1 VLGFFFMAVRIG
13 ELLLK
18 EKRITPEQL
27 QEALN
32 YQRHHGGKLGFSL
45 VTLGYVKDDEITAL
59 LSKQYG
65 VPSIALGQFDVDATV
80 VKLVPAETAQKYQII
95 PLSRSGATLTIAM
108 TDPTNVFAMDD
119 IKFMTGYNVEPVVAS
134 ETAVVEAIT
143 KYYGKVG
150 SSNGN
155 GGSGSSSGVSAL
167 EVASKALEEMP
178 ALPDAGDVEVLEEFE
193 EISAE
198 ALAKQGEEAPVIKL
212 VNVILMSAIQKGASD
227 IHIEPYEK
235 ELRVR
240 YRIDGILYNIMQ
252 PPMKFRDAITSRIKI
267 MSKLDIAEK
276 RLPQDGRIKIRF
288 QDGGEMRDIDFR
300 VSCLPTLFGEKI
312 VLRLLDKSKL
322 MLDMTKLGFESE
334 SLHKFE
340 LAISKPWGMVLVT
353 GPTGSGKTNTLYSS
367 ISRINTPETNIMTA
381 EDPVEF
387 NLMGVNQV
395 LVRENIGLNFA
406 AALRSFLRQDPNI
419 ILVGEI
425 RDFETAEIA
434 VKAAL
439 TGHLVLSTLHT
450 NDAPSTINRLMNMG
464 IEPFLVASSLNLVCA
479 QRLVRRI
486 CKNCTEPD
494 PTPAPA
500 LMQAGFSAEDAKK
513 VVPNRGRG
521 CEKCNNTGYKGR
533 VGLYEVMEI
542 TEEVRELVLV
552 GASALELR
560 RKAVEEGMITL
571 RNSGLR
577 KVKEGVTTI
586 EEIVRETVK

>member
-1 VLGFFFMAVRIG
+1 MAVRIG

-322 MLDMTKLGFESE
+322 MRDMTKLGCESE

>member
-1 VLGFFFMAVRIG
+1 MAVRIG

-18 EKRITPEQL
+18 EKRITAEQL

-32 YQRHHGGKLGFSL
+32 YQRQHGGKLGFNL
-45 VTLGYVKDDEITAL
+45 IKLGYVKDDEITAL

-134 ETAVVEAIT
+134 EIAVVEAIT
-143 KYYGKVG
+143 KYYGKTNGNVG
-150 SSNGN
+150 GASGN
-155 GGSGSSSGVSAL
+155 GGPSGPSAL
-167 EVASKALEEMP
+167 EIASKALDDMP
-178 ALPDAGDVEVLEEFE
+178 SLADGSDVEVLEEFE

-312 VLRLLDKSKL
+312 VLRLLDKTKL

-334 SLHKFE
+334 SLQKFE
-340 LAISKPWGMVLVT
+340 VAISKPWGMVLVT

-367 ISRINTPETNIMTA
+367 IARINTPETNIMTA

-395 LVRENIGLNFA
+395 QVRENIGLNFA

-494 PTPAPA
+494 PTPPPA

-513 VVPNRGRG
+513 VVPNRGKG

-542 TEEVRELVLV
+542 TEEIRELVLV

-560 RKAVEEGMITL
+560 RKAVEEGMLTL
-571 RNSGLR
+571 RSSGLR

>member
-1 VLGFFFMAVRIG
+1 MPVRIG
-13 ELLLK
+13 DLLLK
-18 EKRITPEQL
+18 EKRITPAQL
-27 QEALN
+27 QEALS
-32 YQRHHGGKLGFSL
+32 YQKTNGGKLGYNL
-45 VTLGYVKDDEITAL
+45 VKLGFVKDEEITAL

-65 VPSIALGQFDVDATV
+65 VPSINLTQFEIDPGII
-80 VKLVPAETAQKYQII
+80 KLIPAETAHKYQII

-134 ETAVVEAIT
+134 ETAVVDAIARYYAPAAARTPRENASNQAATEAI
-143 KYYGKVG
+143 
-150 SSNGN
+150 SS
-155 GGSGSSSGVSAL
+155 A
-167 EVASKALEEMP
+167 ASLDFVTKALEESS
-178 ALPDAGDVEVLEEFE
+178 AVVDDDVEVLEELE
-193 EISAE
+193 QIDVASLE
-198 ALAKQGEEAPVIKL
+198 KQGGEAPVIRL
-212 VNVILMSAIQKGASD
+212 VNLMLMSSIQKGASD

-235 ELRVR
+235 EFRVR
-240 YRIDGILYNIMQ
+240 FRIDGILYNVMA

-288 QDGGEMRDIDFR
+288 AADNGTKEIDFR

-312 VLRLLDKSKL
+312 VLRLLDKDKL
-322 MLDMTKLGFESE
+322 MLDMTKLGFEPL
-334 SLHKFE
+334 SLKKLE
-340 LAISKPWGMVLVT
+340 VAIAKPWGMVLVT

-367 ISRINTPETNIMTA
+367 ISKINTPETNIMTA

-387 NLMGVNQV
+387 NLVGVNQV
-395 LVRENIGLNFA
+395 QVRENIGLNFA

-464 IEPFLVASSLNLVCA
+464 IEPFLVASSVNLICA

-486 CKNCTEPD
+486 CSNCKTDEPH
-494 PTPAPA
+494 APQA
-500 LMQAGFSAEDAKK
+500 LVEAGFTQEEASKVIPKK
-513 VVPNRGRG
+513 GTG

-542 TEEVRELVLV
+542 GEELRELILV
-552 GASALELR
+552 GASGLELR

-571 RNSGLR
+571 RRSGLY
-577 KVKEGVTTI
+577 KVMDGVTTI
-586 EEIVRETVK
+586 EEVARETVK

>member
-1 VLGFFFMAVRIG
+1 MAVRIG

-18 EKRITPEQL
+18 EKRITAEQL

-32 YQRHHGGKLGFSL
+32 YQRQQGGKLGFNL
-45 VTLGYVKDDEITAL
+45 IKLGYVKDDEITAL

-65 VPSIALGQFDVDATV
+65 VPSIALGQFDVDPSV

-134 ETAVVEAIT
+134 EIAVVDAIT
-143 KYYGKVG
+143 KYYGKATEKAAG
-150 SSNGN
+150 GGN
-155 GGSGSSSGVSAL
+155 GVPSGPSAL
-167 EVASKALEEMP
+167 EMASKALDEMP
-178 ALPDAGDVEVLEEFE
+178 ALGDDGDVELLEEFE

-267 MSKLDIAEK
+267 MAKLDIAEK

-312 VLRLLDKSKL
+312 VLRLLDKTKL

-334 SLHKFE
+334 SLQRFE
-340 LAISKPWGMVLVT
+340 TAISKPWGMVLVT

-367 ISRINTPETNIMTA
+367 IARINTPETNIMTA

-395 LVRENIGLNFA
+395 LVRESIGLNFA

-494 PTPAPA
+494 PMAPPA

-513 VVPNRGRG
+513 VVPNRGKG

-542 TEEVRELVLV
+542 TEEIRELVLV

-560 RKAVEEGMITL
+560 RKAVEEGMLTL
-571 RNSGLR
+571 RASGLR
-577 KVKEGVTTI
+577 KVKDGVTTI

>member
-1 VLGFFFMAVRIG
+1 MAVRLG
-13 ELLLK
+13 DLLLK

-27 QEALN
+27 QEALT
-32 YQRHHGGKLGFSL
+32 YQKQKGGKLGFAL
-45 VTLGYVKDDEITAL
+45 VSLGYAKEAEITAL
-59 LSKQYG
+59 LSKQFG
-65 VPSIALGQFDVDATV
+65 VPSIAIGQFQIDPTV
-80 VKLVPAETAQKYQII
+80 IKLVPAETAQKYQII

-134 ETAVVEAIT
+134 ETEVDEALQR
-143 KYYGKVG
+143 YYGKAAVAAAAADERAANAG
-150 SSNGN
+150 P
-155 GGSGSSSGVSAL
+155 SAL
-167 EVASKALEEMP
+167 EMASQTLENMAGLDDP
-178 ALPDAGDVEVLEEFE
+178 GDVEVLNEFE

-240 YRIDGILYNIMQ
+240 YRIDGLLYNIMS

-288 QDGGEMRDIDFR
+288 QDQGVNRDIDFR

-312 VLRLLDKSKL
+312 VMRLLDKEKL
-322 MLDMTKLGFESE
+322 MLDMTKLGFEQE
-334 SLHKFE
+334 SLNKFE
-340 LAISKPWGMVLVT
+340 VAISKPWGMVLVT

-367 ISRINTPETNIMTA
+367 ISRINTVETNIMTA

-395 LVRENIGLNFA
+395 QVRESIGLNFA
-406 AALRSFLRQDPNI
+406 AALRSFLRQDPNT

-450 NDAPSTINRLMNMG
+450 NDAPSTVNRLMNMG

-486 CKNCTEPD
+486 CKNCSEPH
-494 PTPAPA
+494 PAPPEA
-500 LMQAGFSAEDAKK
+500 LMQAGFNAEDAGT
-513 VVPNRGRG
+513 VVPNKGKG

-542 TEEVRELVLV
+542 TEELRELILV
-552 GASALELR
+552 GASGLELR

-571 RNSGLR
+571 RGSGLL
-577 KVKEGVTTI
+577 KVKLGVTTI
-586 EEIVRETVK
+586 EEVVRETVK